1 MENQNIKQKIKILPA
16 EVIAQRR
23 GNCPIWKSGGVSKS
37 GLWPA
42 QAVEDH
48 SGSPKL

>member
-1 MENQNIKQKIKILPA
+1 MQWKIKILNIPA
-16 EVIAQRR
+16 EVIAQRQ